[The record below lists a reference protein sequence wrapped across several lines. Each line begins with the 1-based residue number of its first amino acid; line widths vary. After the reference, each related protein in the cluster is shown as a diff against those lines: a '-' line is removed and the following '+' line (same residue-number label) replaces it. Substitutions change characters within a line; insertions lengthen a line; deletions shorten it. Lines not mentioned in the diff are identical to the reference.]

1 MNQKE
6 ETSLQENHIL
16 LPLLCFSGLSHYF
29 FSLIVLFAS
38 RMLKQQHGMVSTGC
52 ISRASFS
59 PRRIGWASVPVPTE
73 QWILFCVQEG
83 NCTWQHCSF
92 SPKCWFHVHV
102 KIPYS
107 VCCFQVLHCTHL
119 WCWDGFACVSLP
131 PGPGSWCSPAQWS
144 IYVTSVPANVQICVF
159 HYLECCF
166 AVLCLLF
173 PTELT
178 SGGSHSSRA
187 LLSIAHID
195 CFVLKSSRA

>member
-1 MNQKE
+1 M
-6 ETSLQENHIL
+6 
-16 LPLLCFSGLSHYF
+16 P
-29 FSLIVLFAS
+29 A
-38 RMLKQQHGMVSTGC
+38 
-52 ISRASFS
+52 
-59 PRRIGWASVPVPTE
+59 PTE
-73 QWILFCVQEG
+73 FYSVFRREIAPGSIVVFPQNVG
-83 NCTWQHCSF
+83 
-92 SPKCWFHVHV
+92 FHVQA

-173 PTELT
+173 PAELT

-187 LLSIAHID
+187 LLNIAHID